1 MKSWRSVLTL
11 CFFAVLPALH
21 SLAQSPQPQPLVVTV
36 TPWGP
41 GQAAIDTA
49 EAMVSNSTV
58 VLRYVQGTR
67 NRLLSLQLLDSPN
80 PGQPPNGVRLIFYD
94 YTNNRSVIASGL
106 FNRPETVTATMSN
119 EQPTPSGEEFNEAPD
134 GSFTGTADY
143 RRQLLQAGALDI
155 AGRNRKEA
163 AAHGS

>member
-58 VLRYVQGTR
+58 VLRYLQGTR
-67 NRLLSLQLLDSPN
+67 NRLLSLQLLGAASALHHRLHPNSASPDHQCVVTLVSH
-80 PGQPPNGVRLIFYD
+80 GQIHHATAEVALPPAHSVPAALGVRQFY
-94 YTNNRSVIASGL
+94 VFL
-106 FNRPETVTATMSN
+106 VV
-119 EQPTPSGEEFNEAPD
+119 
-134 GSFTGTADY
+134 DY
-143 RRQLLQAGALDI
+143 RLLP
-155 AGRNRKEA
+155 GRA
-163 AAHGS
+163 PPVVFS